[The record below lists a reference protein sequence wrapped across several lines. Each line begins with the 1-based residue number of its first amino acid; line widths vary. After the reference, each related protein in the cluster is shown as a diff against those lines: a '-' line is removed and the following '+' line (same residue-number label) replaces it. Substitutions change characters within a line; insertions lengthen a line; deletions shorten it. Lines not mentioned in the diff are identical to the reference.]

1 MNNINKNI
9 SRVLLLS
16 IAIYFFA
23 VWYVGWS
30 DIYSALQKVEPK
42 LVVVPVLLSLLAY
55 ILRFSRWQYFLHVFN
70 KPVRLTNSIL
80 IYFSGF
86 ALAMTPGKV
95 GELLRC
101 AYLKPYKISYKRSSA
116 MFVVERL
123 LDVISMLCLSVLA
136 AGYFTDKL
144 NFLYLILAIALTVL
158 VFLVN
163 PRLILKQRKII
174 SKTGS
179 RLVRAYRHILDML
192 IHTGRI
198 LKPLPLVGGL
208 GLGIVAWFLDGA
220 GFYYIMSHFVT
231 DAQITTIVG
240 IYALSILLGAFS
252 FMPGGVGATEALMY
266 GFLHLF
272 GVQPEHAVVIII
284 LSRLTTIW
292 FAVLLGATSV
302 TLLGRLQASRSQ

>member
-1 MNNINKNI
+1 MNKLTKNI
-9 SRVLLLS
+9 TRVLLLS
-16 IAIYFFA
+16 ILIYFLA
-23 VWYVGWS
+23 VWYVGWE
-30 DIYSALQKVEPK
+30 DIVTALRKVDAEVI
-42 LVVVPVLLSLLAY
+42 LVPILLSLGAY
-55 ILRFSRWQYFLHVFN
+55 ILRFTRWQYFLHLFRKRVQASHS
-70 KPVRLTNSIL
+70 LL

-136 AGYFTDKL
+136 VGYFTDKL
-144 NFLYLILAIALTVL
+144 NFLYLILGLVLVAL
-158 VFLVN
+158 VFLLN
-163 PRLILKQRKII
+163 PRLILGQRRRVA
-174 SKTGS
+174 GRDS
-179 RLVRAYRHILDML
+179 RLMRAYRHILDML

-198 LKPLPLVGGL
+198 LKPLPLAGGL
-208 GLGIVAWFLDGA
+208 VIGILAWFLDGS
-220 GFYYIMSHFVT
+220 GFYWITSHFVS
-231 DAQITTIVG
+231 DIGITSIIG

-272 GVQPEHAVVIII
+272 GVEPQQAVVIII

-292 FAVLLGATSV
+292 FAVLLGAVSV
-302 TLLGRLQASRSQ
+302 TLLGRVQAKQA

>member
-1 MNNINKNI
+1 MNKLTKNI

-16 IAIYFFA
+16 ILIYFFA
-23 VWYVGWS
+23 VWYIGWD
-30 DIYSALQKVEPK
+30 DIYTALKKVDAE
-42 LVVVPVLLSLLAY
+42 VVIVPILLSLLAY
-55 ILRFSRWQYFLHVFN
+55 ILRFSRWQYFLHIFK
-70 KPVRLTNSIL
+70 KPVKASHSLL

-144 NFLYLILAIALTVL
+144 NFLYLILAIALAVL

-163 PRLILKQRKII
+163 PRLILKQRRLI

-179 RLVRAYRHILDML
+179 RLMRAYRHVLDML

-198 LKPLPLVGGL
+198 LKPLPLIGGL
-208 GLGIVAWFLDGA
+208 GIGLVAWFLDGT
-220 GFYYIMSHFVT
+220 GFYFIMSHFVP
-231 DAQITTIVG
+231 DMQITTIVG

-292 FAVLLGATSV
+292 FAVLLGAISV
-302 TLLGRLQASRSQ
+302 TMLGRIQARQA

>member
-1 MNNINKNI
+1 MNNLTKNI

-16 IAIYFFA
+16 ILIYFFA
-23 VWYVGWS
+23 VWYVGWE
-30 DIYSALQKVEPK
+30 DIYTALQKVDVEV
-42 LVVVPVLLSLLAY
+42 VVVPILLSLLAY
-55 ILRFSRWQYFLHVFN
+55 ILRFSRWQYFLHVFR
-70 KPVRLTNSIL
+70 KRVRPMHSLL

-136 AGYFTDKL
+136 VGWFTDKL
-144 NFLYLILAIALTVL
+144 NFLYVILALALAVL
-158 VFLVN
+158 AFLVN
-163 PRLILKQRKII
+163 PRLILRQRRMIP
-174 SKTGS
+174 KTGS
-179 RLVRAYRHILDML
+179 RLMRGYRHVLDML

-208 GLGIVAWFLDGA
+208 GLGILAWFLDGS
-220 GFYYIMSHFVT
+220 GFYWIASHFVP
-231 DAQITTIVG
+231 DVHITTIIG
-240 IYALSILLGAFS
+240 AYALAILLGAFS

-272 GVQPEHAVVIII
+272 GVQPEQAVVIII

-292 FAVLLGATSV
+292 FAVLLGAVSV
-302 TLLGRLQASRSQ
+302 TLLGRIQARES